1 MNYDDAMALYG
12 SDKPDTRF
20 EMLLQDLTELVKGV
34 DFKVF
39 SEAPAVK
46 AIVVKG
52 AADHYSRK
60 DIDKMTEVAKQYG
73 AKGLAWVK
81 VVDGALNGPVAK
93 FLTGV
98 TTELTSALQLEEKDL
113 VLFVADTLEVANATL
128 GALRCRIA
136 KELDLIDN
144 SQFNFLW
151 VVDWP
156 MFEWSEEEGRYMLL
170 TTHLLCQQKILQQ
183 SLKEIFPRYVL

>member
-20 EMLLQDLTELVKGV
+20 EMLLQDLTDLVKGV

-60 DIDKMTEVAKQYG
+60 DIDKLTEVAKQYG

-81 VVDGALNGPVAK
+81 YAEG
-93 FLTGV
+93 
-98 TTELTSALQLEEKDL
+98 
-113 VLFVADTLEVANATL
+113 
-128 GALRCRIA
+128 C
-136 KELDLIDN
+136 
-144 SQFNFLW
+144 
-151 VVDWP
+151 
-156 MFEWSEEEGRYMLL
+156 FEWSCCE
-170 TTHLLCQQKILQQ
+170 
-183 SLKEIFPRYVL
+183 VLDRLDK